1 MEIKRDF
8 KNDLLGRREII
19 VVVEAEK
26 NPGIEAVKEMISS
39 ELKADKE
46 LIVVKK
52 LEGHYGKSVFDVEAF
67 IYNSKEEKE
76 SVEPKPKKKADG
88 ATGSGEGSG
97 EVVPAVPAAEVS
109 KVEEKK
115 EEVDREEQSSSVPS
129 ADDTTEGNVKTESEG
144 GAKDGEGS
152 GDGKVEEKKE
162 EEKPVEG
169 GSE

>member
-8 KNDLLGRREII
+8 KNNLLGRREII

-46 LIVVKK
+46 LVVIKK

-76 SVEPKPKKKADG
+76 EVEPKPKKKQG
-88 ATGSGEGSG
+88 GE
-97 EVVPAVPAAEVS
+97 EAVPAVPVAEAP
-109 KVEEKK
+109 KVEEKPA
-115 EEVDREEQSSSVPS
+115 EVN
-129 ADDTTEGNVKTESEG
+129 NVEKDQRGSG
-144 GAKDGEGS
+144 DDGES
-152 GDGKVEEKKE
+152 AGDGKVEEKKE
-162 EEKPVEG
+162 EEKPAEG